1 MADSRAQYLRKNLTG
16 PERKLW
22 SALKRFRKMGFNL
35 RRQVPFGPYTLD
47 FASHRER
54 LVIEVDGAQHA
65 TEVNLVHD
73 QERSRIL
80 ESQGYR
86 VVRYSNQDVL
96 HNLDG
101 VVRDVFAILHERCRI
116 KFSNGGPPP
125 EPSPPRGSEGST
137 APQRG
142 R

>member
-22 SALKRFRKMGFNL
+22 SALKRFRKLDFHV
-35 RRQVPFGPYTLD
+35 RRQVPFGAYTLD

-54 LVIEVDGAQHA
+54 LVIEVDGAQHE
-65 TEVNLVHD
+65 TEPYRSHD
-73 QERSRIL
+73 EERTRIL
-80 ESQGYR
+80 RAQGYR
-86 VVRYSNQDVL
+86 VVRYSNYEVL
-96 HNLDG
+96 QNLDG
-101 VVRDVFAILHERCRI
+101 VVRDIYEILQARCRI
-116 KFSNGGPPP
+116 KFSGALPPP
-125 EPSPPRGSEGST
+125 EPSPPNGSEGST